1 VGGQALFFKLSVM
14 DEKNT
19 SSWDDLL
26 QQLGAEPA
34 PDALERKRPAI
45 ETQLEPPAAAAPP
58 PKAKRGDWN
67 ALADQFG
74 IEVPAEPEPPRK
86 RSSATSETPTG
97 GSEAMEASF
106 AEIEPMESA
115 FEEII
120 EEEISDVEFEVDDDF
135 GGGEIV
141 TAGEDSSALSGEA
154 ARNAFE
160 ALFQAGSFSALPP
173 VEKPARKPEGRPGPQ
188 WRDINDKPR
197 RQREEQPV
205 EEDLEVEDLKEGAG
219 EEGTIEDRER
229 PKRRRRRG
237 RGRGPGRQD
246 RERPEHV
253 PAEEGDRW
261 DEASEAEHGEE
272 EAEAGEREPKEAEG
286 GEERPRRRRRRG
298 RGGRSSSDR
307 PARAESA
314 DGARDEAFDE
324 EESDE
329 SSQGESH
336 DHDDEDGDEEGPRG
350 SHKNIP
356 TWSEAIGVMVET
368 NMQSRK
374 SSPQRPGPPRDRARG
389 GRGRGRG
396 GRGRRS

>member
-1 VGGQALFFKLSVM
+1 M

-74 IEVPAEPEPPRK
+74 IEVPEEAEPPQK
-86 RSSATSETPTG
+86 RSSTSSETPTG

-115 FEEII
+115 FEEIM
-120 EEEISDVEFEVDDDF
+120 EEEIADVEFEVDDDF
-135 GGGEIV
+135 GDRLE
-141 TAGEDSSALSGEA
+141 TADEDSSTLSGEA

-173 VEKPARKPEGRPGPQ
+173 VEKPPRKPEGRPGPQ
-188 WRDINDKPR
+188 WRDIDEKSR
-197 RQREEQPV
+197 RQRDEQSV
-205 EEDLEVEDLKEGAG
+205 EEEFEGEELKEGAG
-219 EEGTIEDRER
+219 EEGTTEDRER

-246 RERPEHV
+246 RERQEQE

-261 DEASEAEHGEE
+261 DEAAEAEHGEE
-272 EAEAGEREPKEAEG
+272 EAEAGERESEEAEG
-286 GEERPRRRRRRG
+286 GEGRPRRRRRRG
-298 RGGRSSSDR
+298 RGGRGSSDR

-314 DGARDEAFDE
+314 EGARDEAFDE

-329 SSQGESH
+329 SAHGEAF
-336 DHDDEDGDEEGPRG
+336 DHDDEDEDEEGPRG

-374 SSPQRPGPPRDRARG
+374 SSPQRPGPSRDRGRG

>member
-1 VGGQALFFKLSVM
+1 M
-14 DEKNT
+14 DEKHS

-74 IEVPAEPEPPRK
+74 IEVPAELEPPRK
-86 RSSATSETPTG
+86 RSTATSETPTG

-135 GGGEIV
+135 GGGEIEA
-141 TAGEDSSALSGEA
+141 AGEDSSALSGEA

-173 VEKPARKPEGRPGPQ
+173 VEKPPRKPEGRPGPQ
-188 WRDINDKPR
+188 WRDINEKSRPKRD
-197 RQREEQPV
+197 EQSV
-205 EEDLEVEDLKEGAG
+205 EEEFEGQELKEGAG
-219 EEGTIEDRER
+219 EEASTDERER

-246 RERPEHV
+246 RERPEQE

-272 EAEAGEREPKEAEG
+272 EAETGERGSEEAEG

-298 RGGRSSSDR
+298 RGGRSSSER
-307 PARAESA
+307 PTRAESN
-314 DGARDEAFDE
+314 DEADDETFDE

-329 SSQGESH
+329 SAHGEAH
-336 DHDDEDGDEEGPRG
+336 DHDEDEDGDEVGPRG

-374 SSPQRPGPPRDRARG
+374 NSPQRPGPSRDRARG